1 MLPTAL
7 GLIWTPHLE
16 HAFVRAIEAEEK
28 EEEEED
34 DDDEEEDDD
43 DDFFC
48 FLLGRSTLT
57 ATWRVKSIRASIALR
72 GAEEEEAVEKL
83 THSKFTAGGV

>member
-48 FLLGRSTLT
+48 FLLAAQLWQRLGVLKASGRP
-57 ATWRVKSIRASIALR
+57 
-72 GAEEEEAVEKL
+72 
-83 THSKFTAGGV
+83 

>member
-1 MLPTAL
+1 M

-34 DDDEEEDDD
+34 DDNEEEDDD

-57 ATWRVKSIRASIALR
+57 VTWLNFDRAFIALR
-72 GAEEEEAVEKL
+72 GRAEEEEEAVEEANSLKV
-83 THSKFTAGGV
+83 TAGGV